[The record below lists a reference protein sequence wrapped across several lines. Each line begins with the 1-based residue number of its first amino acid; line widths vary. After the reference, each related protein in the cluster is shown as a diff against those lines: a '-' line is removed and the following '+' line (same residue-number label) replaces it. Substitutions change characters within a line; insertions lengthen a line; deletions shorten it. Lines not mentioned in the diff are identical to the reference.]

1 VCLSYFCPIIHREF
15 KFSGFYVFLCRKSR
29 RASGVPTCLRCLSCV
44 GGSGWRRESRPTSK
58 VLTCVGSPD
67 VDLSRAVIF
76 ALTVALP
83 PFILVHPAVTRYNS
97 LYHSFP
103 PRSPPAPPPPY
114 PIRTKSACLAL
125 LTGVLPGRGAPRAR
139 PPSLPRCVTTLVLP
153 QCAAD
158 PGCARLSSSVPR
170 LRAGL
175 RHASIS
181 SLSGA
186 FSCLLSPLVGSRWSF
201 RDLSRRRSRWLSGVL
216 TIGTPS
222 SYRDFRPRGPLLH
235 CFLHS
240 TL

>member
-1 VCLSYFCPIIHREF
+1 MAF
-15 KFSGFYVFLCRKSR
+15 
-29 RASGVPTCLRCLSCV
+29 
-44 GGSGWRRESRPTSK
+44 
-58 VLTCVGSPD
+58 
-67 VDLSRAVIF
+67 
-76 ALTVALP
+76 P

-114 PIRTKSACLAL
+114 LIRTKSACLAL

-186 FSCLLSPLVGSRWSF
+186 FSCLLSPPHGLALEFSRPLASEVSTAVGSSDYWDSQ
-201 RDLSRRRSRWLSGVL
+201 LLSGL
-216 TIGTPS
+216 PTS
-222 SYRDFRPRGPLLH
+222 RSFAPLLSP
-235 CFLHS
+235 LHLVACLS
-240 TL
+240 WLLLCALVVFILSYSDDLWKSFSPC